1 MNFQTWNLAH
11 FRKELAKISDV
22 KASWQWPELPVVEKE
37 SKIEQ
42 CGCVRKIRAVKDYR
56 AEGGGGGANAS
67 TCSLHSH
74 DRGPQQK
81 VEEALCSSQKYL

>member
-1 MNFQTWNLAH
+1 MANEIYH
-11 FRKELAKISDV
+11 FRKELATIGDV
-22 KASWQWPELPVVEKE
+22 RASWQWPELPVVEKD

-56 AEGGGGGANAS
+56 AEDGSVGANAS
-67 TCSLHSH
+67 TCSQHSH

-81 VEEALCSSQKYL
+81 VNSFN